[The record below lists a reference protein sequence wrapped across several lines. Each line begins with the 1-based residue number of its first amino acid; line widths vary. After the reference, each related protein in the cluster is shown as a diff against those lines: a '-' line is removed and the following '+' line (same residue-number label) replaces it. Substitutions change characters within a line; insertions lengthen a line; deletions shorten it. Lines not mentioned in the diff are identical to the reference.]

1 MDPVTH
7 GLIGATASQ
16 SFANKRTLRAAAF
29 TGLASA
35 MLADLDVFI
44 SSASDPLLNL
54 EIHRQ
59 FTHSLIFIPV
69 GALIATV
76 LLWWFVRKYLTLKQT
91 YLFSLAGYA
100 TAGLMDLITSYG
112 VLLFW
117 PFSSERFSL
126 DIISVFDPLFT
137 MGVLIFTGL
146 AFYKKEK
153 MYARITFGWVFVYL
167 LFAFTQ
173 QQKGIRTAQEIARSN
188 NHEIQQLIVKPTIAN
203 QLLWSIRYTTGD
215 SLYSYG
221 FRSLP
226 FADPV
231 IYEGDAAALL
241 QWKENYAEFEG
252 SVLYKDIQ
260 RFSDLSEGVLIQHPD
275 HENVIGDGRYSMLPT
290 TTSPLWGI
298 EIDTTRPNRHVEFG
312 TYRDADPEIR
322 QAFMNMLF
330 GREIKIR

>member
-16 SFANKRTLRAAAF
+16 SFADKRTFRAAAF

-35 MLADLDVFI
+35 ILADLDVFI
-44 SSASDPLLNL
+44 SSPSDPLLNL
-54 EIHRQ
+54 EMHRQ
-59 FTHSLIFIPV
+59 FTHSLLFIPV
-69 GALIATV
+69 GALITTV

-126 DIISVFDPLFT
+126 DLISVFDPLFT
-137 MGVLIFTGL
+137 AGVLIFTGL
-146 AFYKKEK
+146 SFYKKEK
-153 MYARITFGWVFVYL
+153 IYVWLALGWVVVYL

-203 QLLWSIRYTTGD
+203 QLLWSIRYTTDD
-215 SLYSYG
+215 SLHSYG
-221 FRSLP
+221 IRSFP
-226 FADPV
+226 FSDPV
-231 IYEGDAAALL
+231 IYTGESVPLL
-241 QWKENYAEFEG
+241 QWKDRYSEFEG
-252 SVLYKDIQ
+252 SVLYQDIQ
-260 RFSDLSEGVLIQHPD
+260 RFADLSEDVLIQYPD
-275 HENVIGDGRYSMLPT
+275 NKNIIGDGRYSMLPT
-290 TTSPLWGI
+290 TISPLWGI
-298 EIDTTRPNRHVEFG
+298 EIDTTRQNRHVEFG
-312 TYRDADPEIR
+312 TYRNANQEVR
-322 QAFMNMLF
+322 QSFMDMLF
-330 GREIKIR
+330 GRKLR